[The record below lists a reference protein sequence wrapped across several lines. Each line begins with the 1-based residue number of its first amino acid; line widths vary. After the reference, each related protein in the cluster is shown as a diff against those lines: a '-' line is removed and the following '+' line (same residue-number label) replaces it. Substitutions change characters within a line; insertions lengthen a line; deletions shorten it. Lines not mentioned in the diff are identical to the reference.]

1 MKYSKFF
8 GKTSKTVSS
17 EIKFKSHKL
26 LVQAGFI
33 AESTAGRY
41 YMLPLGMLVQNKLVD
56 VVRRHMNKSQA
67 QEMLTPV
74 CHPLE
79 LWQETNRDSAS
90 GFELTLVED
99 RRGAQFAL
107 GGTAEEM
114 FVDVVRRYNLSY
126 KDLPFNIYQFGYKF
140 RDEKRARAGLL
151 RVREFLMKDAY
162 AFTQNEEQF
171 AEIYA
176 DMTQTYLD
184 IFNELGLESKV
195 VASDNGFIGGD
206 YCHEFIVDSEIGES
220 RYLQAEGSD
229 YVAHE
234 DIAVF
239 VKQDINSQDAEEE
252 LKEVDADRPK
262 TVQAGAKLHGLPLE
276 RQIKNVAFTSQS
288 KGYVVAVIR
297 ADLEVNVRKLENLL
311 GVLEDD
317 LEPMEASDVIDVL
330 GSYPGFISP
339 VGIKDNLKTDKQVT
353 IVGDDSLRTIK
364 NAYTGANTKKRDLLN
379 VNIDRDYTCDLE
391 GDIALAQAGYTHA
404 NGGKLVENLGI
415 EVGNIFQNGYHYTSK
430 MAGANFVDASN
441 QEQNLYMGCF
451 GIGIGRTLQTI
462 AEIHADDK
470 GLVWPKSVTPYHVHL
485 IGIKAAEYA
494 QDLYERLKSE
504 GFDVLFDDRDDR
516 PGSMFADADLIG
528 IPVRVVASGRLQEE
542 SKYEFKIRTES
553 EAEILSLDELITKI
567 NSYYNA

>member
-8 GKTSKTVSS
+8 GKTSKTISS

-41 YMLPLGMLVQNKLVD
+41 YMLPLGQLVQNKLVD
-56 VVRRHMNKSQA
+56 VVRKHMNKSQA

-184 IFNELGLESKV
+184 IYNELGLEAKV

-206 YCHEFIVDSEIGES
+206 YCHEFIIDSEIGES

-239 VKQDINSQDAEEE
+239 VKQDINSQDSEQEMT
-252 LKEVDADRPK
+252 EVDADRSK
-262 TVQAGAKLHGLPLE
+262 TVQAGAELHGMPLE
-276 RQIKNVAFTSQS
+276 RQIKNVAFTSKS
-288 KGYVVAVIR
+288 KGFVLAVIR
-297 ADLEVNVRKLENLL
+297 ADLDVNVRKLENLL
-311 GVLEDD
+311 GVIEDD

-339 VGIKDNLKTDKQVT
+339 VGIKENLKTDKGV
-353 IVGDDSLRTIK
+353 IVVGDGSLRTIK
-364 NAYTGANTKKRDLLN
+364 NAYTGANAKKRDLLN

-391 GDIALAQAGYTHA
+391 GDIALAQAGYIHA
-404 NGGKLVENLGI
+404 NGGRLVENLGI

-430 MAGANFVDASN
+430 MAGANFVDADN
-441 QEQNLYMGCF
+441 KEQNLYMGCF

-462 AEIHADDK
+462 AEIHADDR

-485 IGIKAAEYA
+485 IGIKAPEYA
-494 QDLYERLKSE
+494 QELYERLQSE
-504 GFDVLFDDRDDR
+504 GLEVLFDDRDDR

-528 IPVRVVASGRLQEE
+528 IPVRVVASGRLQED
-542 SKYEFKIRTES
+542 SKYEFKLRTEK
-553 EAEILSLDELITKI
+553 EAELLSVGELITKI
-567 NSYYNA
+567 NSYYHA

>member
-1 MKYSKFF
+1 
-8 GKTSKTVSS
+8 
-17 EIKFKSHKL
+17 
-26 LVQAGFI
+26 
-33 AESTAGRY
+33 
-41 YMLPLGMLVQNKLVD
+41 
-56 VVRRHMNKSQA
+56 
-67 QEMLTPV
+67 
-74 CHPLE
+74 
-79 LWQETNRDSAS
+79 
-90 GFELTLVED
+90 
-99 RRGAQFAL
+99 
-107 GGTAEEM
+107 M

-184 IFNELGLESKV
+184 IYNELGLEAKV

-206 YCHEFIVDSEIGES
+206 YCHEFIIDSEIGES

-239 VKQDINSQDAEEE
+239 VKQDINSQDSEQEMT
-252 LKEVDADRPK
+252 EVDADRSK
-262 TVQAGAKLHGLPLE
+262 TVQAGAELHGMPLE
-276 RQIKNVAFTSQS
+276 RQIKNVAFTSKS
-288 KGYVVAVIR
+288 KGFVLAVIR
-297 ADLEVNVRKLENLL
+297 ADLDVNVRKLENLL
-311 GVLEDD
+311 GVIEDD

-339 VGIKDNLKTDKQVT
+339 VGIKENLKTDKGV
-353 IVGDDSLRTIK
+353 IVVGDGSLRTIK
-364 NAYTGANTKKRDLLN
+364 NAYTGANAKKRDLLN

-391 GDIALAQAGYTHA
+391 GDIALAQAGYIHA
-404 NGGKLVENLGI
+404 NGGRLVENLGI

-430 MAGANFVDASN
+430 MAGANFVDADN
-441 QEQNLYMGCF
+441 KEQNLYMGCF

-462 AEIHADDK
+462 AEIHADDR

-485 IGIKAAEYA
+485 IGIKAPEYA
-494 QDLYERLKSE
+494 QELYERLQSE
-504 GFDVLFDDRDDR
+504 GLEVLFDDRDDR

-528 IPVRVVASGRLQEE
+528 IPVRVVASGRLQED
-542 SKYEFKIRTES
+542 SKYEFKLRTEK
-553 EAEILSLDELITKI
+553 EAELLSVGELITKI
-567 NSYYNA
+567 NSYYHA